1 MQNKVRRGLIAKAF
15 VVMVATV
22 AVAVTTASASSMST
36 WSDAEPVPGLVALN
50 TGGVASVASVSC
62 ASAGNCTIGGIYA
75 DGNGYQGFVATQTN
89 GTWTNAIP
97 VPGLI
102 TLNTASGAL
111 AQSISCTSAG
121 NCVVGGHY
129 TDSSGTEGF
138 VATQTNGT
146 WTNAIPVP
154 GLIALTTG
162 GSAQVVSVSCAGDMR
177 CTIGGFFTDNT
188 GGRAFVA
195 MLADGVW
202 SDAIPLPGFTT
213 LNTSGAGTVRSVSC
227 ASAGNC
233 TLAGYYSDSNGAQG
247 FVASLSTASDPTTST
262 TTLSDPV
269 GPAYTG

>member
-36 WSDAEPVPGLVALN
+36 WSDAEPVPGLIALN

-62 ASAGNCTIGGIYA
+62 ASAANCTIGGIYA
-75 DGNGYQGFVATQTN
+75 DSNGYQGFVATQTN

-97 VPGLI
+97 VPGLAA
-102 TLNTASGAL
+102 LNTASGAL
-111 AQSISCTSAG
+111 VQSISCTSAG

-129 TDSSGTEGF
+129 TDSSGTQGF

-162 GSAQVVSVSCAGDMR
+162 GSAQVVSVSCAGDMI

-195 MLADGVW
+195 TLADGVW
-202 SDAIPLPGFTT
+202 SDAIPLPGFTA
-213 LNTSGAGTVRSVSC
+213 LNTNGAGTVRSVSC
-227 ASAGNC
+227 ASADNC
-233 TLAGYYSDSNGAQG
+233 TMGGYYSDSNGAQG
-247 FVASLSTASDPTTST
+247 FVASLSTASDSTTST
-262 TTLSDPV
+262 TIVSDPI
-269 GPAYTG
+269 GPVYAG